1 MTLSRRQLLVTGSVA
16 VLGSQLLPRRLAGQA
31 VAAPPKG
38 TFTELRGGVGIFTAR
53 GRNDR
58 LAGDARRRAGG
69 RQSVAGDRT
78 GLSRGFPLPYG
89 TTCRGA
95 DQHPP
100 PRRSHRRQRRP
111 RLRRLDRGAR
121 QRPGAAT
128 SLGRAGRR
136 RRPRVVADTTFTDAW
151 RMDLGSEAV
160 AARHYGPAHTGG
172 DIAVHFEKA
181 DVVHLGDLVFN
192 RIYPF
197 IDRSAGAS
205 IRSWITVLEKIA
217 AAHGE
222 STRFVYGHGKRE
234 SGVTRREGRP
244 PSAARLLHCAAGAR
258 GQELKAGR
266 SVEEIAGA
274 TSLAGFPEHVSPI
287 PFLSLGN
294 CLRVAGAEAPP
305 EVSQGSAGAPV
316 VPRCAPRLPG
326 VRRSGLDAIARLGAI
341 RRVGRPFGSA
351 PFDVRHQAV
360 PQSAGRHVERVLAR
374 QHAAAAAAEP

>member
-16 VLGSQLLPRRLAGQA
+16 VLGSQLLPRRLAGQP

-38 TFTELRGGVGIFTAR
+38 TFTELRGGVGIFTAQ
-53 GRNDR
+53 GGTIGW
-58 LAGDARRRAGG
+58 LVTPDAALVVDSQSPETAPVFLEGFRSRTARHAAVLINTHHHDDHTGGNGVLRPFVGSIVAHANVPALQRRSAE
-69 RQSVAGDRT
+69 QEKA
-78 GLSRGFPLPYG
+78 
-89 TTCRGA
+89 
-95 DQHPP
+95 PP
-100 PRRSHRRQRRP
+100 P
-111 RLRRLDRGAR
+111 
-121 QRPGAAT
+121 
-128 SLGRAGRR
+128 
-136 RRPRVVADTTFTDAW
+136 VVADTTFTDAW

-197 IDRSAGAS
+197 IDRGAGAS

-222 STRFVYGHGKRE
+222 STRFIYGHGKRE
-234 SGVTRREGRP
+234 SGVTGGKADLLLQRDFFTALLDHAGR
-244 PSAARLLHCAAGAR
+244 
-258 GQELKAGR
+258 ELKAGR

-294 CLRVAGAEAPP
+294 CLRVACAEL
-305 EVSQGSAGAPV
+305 AG
-316 VPRCAPRLPG
+316 G
-326 VRRSGLDAIARLGAI
+326 
-341 RRVGRPFGSA
+341 
-351 PFDVRHQAV
+351 
-360 PQSAGRHVERVLAR
+360 
-374 QHAAAAAAEP
+374 